1 MNKYYDILDLPETA
15 TVDDIRKAYRSKAK
29 QFHPDRNKT
38 PGAQQKFVEVNE
50 AYEYLINLKEGKI
63 TSSGD
68 SQIDDFA
75 KWWRREEARV
85 REEAHRKSRMRY
97 RAYRRAEQAVSDE
110 EEEQADVIVVV
121 FAIIVVVFLPI
132 ILSIWYGWTGFWI
145 SIVAIIASF
154 QVTGASIA
162 RIKKLGADKF
172 LAQAKS
178 VVKTYWFIATMVSI
192 VNLVTF
198 FNIGFKTLI
207 PLKTLL
213 LVYAG
218 VIAVSFIFS
227 LVRKFKNQQKK
238 LVSLVLAPAVI
249 SLLLMVNFWVSFD
262 PVKESY
268 YFSLNREIRAKN
280 GRVYY
285 ETSSLMQLENNKYEE
300 YFGLRAFI
308 DINEIR
314 RSNYVTF
321 TFKKGILGFRVLKEY
336 KLELD
341 LTPDRETDTST
352 N

>member
-1 MNKYYDILDLPETA
+1 MNKYYDILDLPENA

-38 PGAQQKFVEVNE
+38 PGAQEKFVEVNE

-68 SQIDDFA
+68 AQIDDFA
-75 KWWRREEARV
+75 RWWRREEARV

-97 RAYRRAEQAVSDE
+97 RAYRKAENATEKAE
-110 EEEQADVIVVV
+110 EEKADVIVVV
-121 FAIIVVVFLPI
+121 FAIIAVFLLPI
-132 ILSIWYGWTGFWI
+132 LLSIWQGWTGFWI
-145 SIVAIIASF
+145 SIGIIIASF
-154 QVTGASIA
+154 QVTGASIS
-162 RIKKLGADKF
+162 RIRKLGADKF
-172 LAQAKS
+172 LVQAKGI
-178 VVKTYWFIATMVSI
+178 VKTYWFIATIVST
-192 VNLVTF
+192 VNVVTF

-207 PLKTLL
+207 PLQILL
-213 LVYAG
+213 LLYAG
-218 VIAVSFIFS
+218 IIAVSFVFT
-227 LVRKFKNQQKK
+227 LVIKFKNQQRK
-238 LVSLVLAPAVI
+238 LVSLVLGPAVI
-249 SLLLMVNFWVSFD
+249 TVLLMVNFWVSFN

-268 YFSLNREIRAKN
+268 YFSLNREIRSKN

-285 ETSSLMQLENNKYEE
+285 KTSSLMQLENNKYDE

-341 LTPDRETDTST
+341 LTPTPGTDTSI